1 MRLYSHWVYIAKCIV
16 GVYCDW
22 VYNASSGSTGIVG
35 IYSDWVYNA
44 KCIVGTTHMLKTN
57 PVVLWGTYCVIHCG
71 SFRKPRQQRHLR
83 RSAKHCSPFLHCS
96 RLDSRRS
103 PLWTMVWIIAWSLIT
118 DYDQGNSTT
127 ALCQDFAWTIL
138 SNNCKEASLSG
149 NHQCYIL
156 LKNNFRPLEKEAKS
170 LTEII
175 NTLSE
180 ELRYNGTTEEVRK
193 ADCLCA
199 DKLKSKNTISCSCDQ
214 IKPQPLVVQYQHS
227 SVKTI
232 TDTIR
237 EELESMKQTTYKNLF
252 PAISSS
258 GVKSRNS
265 MASPI
270 LIQSTLKSGLL
281 ITVSIPFQPR
291 IGLISFPTTQ
301 NHDKTN
307 QSGHLI

>member
-1 MRLYSHWVYIAKCIV
+1 
-16 GVYCDW
+16 
-22 VYNASSGSTGIVG
+22 
-35 IYSDWVYNA
+35 
-44 KCIVGTTHMLKTN
+44 
-57 PVVLWGTYCVIHCG
+57 
-71 SFRKPRQQRHLR
+71 
-83 RSAKHCSPFLHCS
+83 
-96 RLDSRRS
+96 
-103 PLWTMVWIIAWSLIT
+103 
-118 DYDQGNSTT
+118 
-127 ALCQDFAWTIL
+127 
-138 SNNCKEASLSG
+138 
-149 NHQCYIL
+149 
-156 LKNNFRPLEKEAKS
+156 LEKEAKS

-199 DKLKSKNTISCSCDQ
+199 DKFKSKNTISCSCDQ
-214 IKPQPLVVQYQHS
+214 IKPQLLVVQYQHS